1 MAKNKRHPWLKGI
14 VGSWIGWQ
22 SVKYVSQ
29 HPHFLRDL
37 KYSVKAYAQ
46 AISDFVDSLQ
56 SLRLNMAQVRV
67 ELKKSEK
74 TLNEIQQ
81 SVDRFQYKL
90 KPRMAKLM
98 NCKTILATSLTKY
111 KRKLLIK
118 KENEPNIFLR
128 LSEKVYQNTNYV
140 MIDAEFN

>member
-37 KYSVKAYAQ
+37 KHSVKAYAQ

-90 KPRMAKLM
+90 KPRMAKINELQ
-98 NCKTILATSLTKY
+98 NHLSNELNQVQKEVVDK
-111 KRKLLIK
+111 KRKWAK
-118 KENEPNIFLR
+118 YFLKIIR
-128 LSEKVYQNTNYV
+128 KSLSKY
-140 MIDAEFN
+140 